1 LFFTGATLLV
11 DDNIYSGI
19 LIKCNME
26 TKANAIVLIVIVL
39 FFLLIAIL
47 FKIKSDKKRKSLAIS
62 YAEREKNINND
73 KNEPYSK
80 TLMQKGKKPNLWG
93 IPSWGLASLTMVGV
107 FIVLMAIGEE
117 LVDTETEEILAYIIL
132 GAVNAICCFFIVR
145 QNPKSIWYV
154 PLIINVLYIFSA
166 FIENNS
172 PSDWILV
179 FGILAISII
188 ASINGAWMGK
198 SKVIPDNH

>member
-1 LFFTGATLLV
+1 MFFTGVTLLV
-11 DDNIYSGI
+11 NDNIYSGI

-39 FFLLIAIL
+39 IFLLIAIL

-62 YAEREKNINND
+62 YAEQEKNINND

-80 TLMQKGKKPNLWG
+80 TLLQKGKKPNLWG

-117 LVDTETEEILAYIIL
+117 LVDNETEEILAYIIL

-145 QNPKSIWYV
+145 HNPKSIWYV
-154 PLIINVLYIFSA
+154 PLIINVLFIIFTFVESMKA
-166 FIENNS
+166 
-172 PSDWILV
+172 SDWI
-179 FGILAISII
+179 AICSIFLLSLI
-188 ASINGAWMGK
+188 ASIIGARMGRR
-198 SKVIPDNH
+198 SP

>member
-1 LFFTGATLLV
+1 
-11 DDNIYSGI
+11 
-19 LIKCNME
+19 ME

-39 FFLLIAIL
+39 IFLLIAIL

-62 YAEREKNINND
+62 YGEREKNNNND

-117 LVDTETEEILAYIIL
+117 LVDTETEKILAYIIL

-154 PLIINVLYIFSA
+154 PLIINVLYIISA
-166 FIENNS
+166 FVES
-172 PSDWILV
+172 MKASAWIAIC
-179 FGILAISII
+179 GIIILSLI
-188 ASINGAWMGK
+188 ASIIGARMGRGK
-198 SKVIPDNH
+198 AISDNP